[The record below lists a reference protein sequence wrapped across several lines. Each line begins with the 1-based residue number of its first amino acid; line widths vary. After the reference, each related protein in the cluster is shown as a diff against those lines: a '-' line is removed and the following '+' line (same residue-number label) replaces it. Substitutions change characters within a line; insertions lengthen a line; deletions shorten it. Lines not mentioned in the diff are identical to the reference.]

1 VNRFFERTAVKKTAG
16 TVLEDWAERGATPT
30 RIVASHSTNG
40 VVDRIRPRCPYS
52 QAARYMCNGSI
63 DAAENSAKR
72 RRRRSG
78 HRAIVKVLTV
88 AARVATSKKG

>member
-40 VVDRIRPRCPYS
+40 VVDRARPLCPYP
-52 QAARYMCNGSI
+52 QVARYIGSGSI
-63 DAAENSAKR
+63 DVAESFR
-72 RRRRSG
+72 CQ
-78 HRAIVKVLTV
+78 
-88 AARVATSKKG
+88 ATPTQSSSR